1 MRLGCGLISRPIVG
15 GSLLTALLS
24 VGLVVLGLPT
34 SPVSADSASVG
45 SASVSSTVPTRSD
58 GGVGTTQTLRGISAG
73 EVLAVSVTKVVD
85 PAEPTDE
92 FSAPAGGHR
101 LVAVQF
107 RIANTGSKEYV
118 DDITSDVQLVD
129 NKGQTYD
136 PTFDEVSAGP
146 AIDEVRIA
154 PGDSR
159 LGYVAFE
166 IPSGV
171 RLATAQF
178 VPDSGLADETG
189 QWRLPAGQAQSS
201 GSPAAVV
208 DQYFAA
214 INAGEY
220 QRAWDLG
227 GKNLGGSFSAF
238 AAGFADTEHDT
249 LTITQTDGNV
259 VHIRLA
265 AEQFDGSVRH
275 YSGTYTVNGGV
286 ITEAHVVPR

>member
-1 MRLGCGLISRPIVG
+1 MRVGSGVISRPIVRG
-15 GSLLTALLS
+15 GLVTALLS
-24 VGLVVLGLPT
+24 VGLVVLGVPT
-34 SPVSADSASVG
+34 DSASAASASVG
-45 SASVSSTVPTRSD
+45 SASVSSAVPLRSD
-58 GGVGTTQTLRGISAG
+58 GGVGTTQTLHGISDG
-73 EVLAVSVTKVVD
+73 EVLAVTLTKVVD

-92 FSAPAGGHR
+92 FSAPSGDHR
-101 LVAVQF
+101 LVALQF
-107 RIANTGSKEYV
+107 RIANPGSKEYV
-118 DDITSDVQLVD
+118 DDIAGDVELVD
-129 NKGQTYD
+129 DKGQTYD
-136 PTFDEVSAGP
+136 PTFVEVSAGP

-159 LGYVAFE
+159 LGYIAFE

-201 GSPAAVV
+201 GAPAAVV

-214 INAGEY
+214 INAGDY

-238 AAGFADTEHDT
+238 AAGFADTEHDM

-275 YSGTYTVNGGV
+275 YSGTYTVKGGV
-286 ITEAHVVPR
+286 ITEADVVPR

>member
-1 MRLGCGLISRPIVG
+1 
-15 GSLLTALLS
+15 
-24 VGLVVLGLPT
+24 
-34 SPVSADSASVG
+34 
-45 SASVSSTVPTRSD
+45 VPPRFD
-58 GGVGTTQTLRGISAG
+58 GGVGTTQTLRGISDG
-73 EVLAVSVTKVVD
+73 EVLAVTLSKVVD

-92 FSAPAGGHR
+92 FSAPSSGHR
-101 LVAVQF
+101 LVALQF

-118 DDITSDVQLVD
+118 DAIANDVHLVD
-129 NKGQTYD
+129 DKGQTYE

-159 LGYVAFE
+159 LGYVVFE

-178 VPDSGLADETG
+178 VPDSGFADETG
-189 QWRLPAGQAQSS
+189 QWRLPAGQARSS
-201 GSPAAVV
+201 GAPAAVV

-214 INAGEY
+214 INAGDH

-227 GKNLGGSFSAF
+227 GRNLGGSFSAF

-249 LTITQTDGNV
+249 LTILRTDGDV

-286 ITEAHVVPR
+286 ITDAHVVPR